1 MKTLIKLLIKLAVFS
16 ALIYGLYFSLYK
28 SGNEDIIIL
37 KDLKSN
43 SVVQVNTG
51 SYNFIWQG
59 VMPWKYTVVKIPV
72 RYSSLVSIPVQIP
85 SLSSLNDDSYLI
97 KLPVNISY
105 QIDRANVP
113 DVSYLG
119 SKLDIENYIVKKASL
134 ISQSVLMNYIEPVYD
149 RNIILKN
156 EKQILDVLTAE
167 FMKKIAVTGIIP
179 DKVEFISPGYFPDN
193 KYFNEGLIQN
203 KEMRDLDFSNKKQ
216 EILLSKKLIKDK
228 HENELYFEKLLRVS
242 SILKDNPEILKF
254 IYIDKMG
261 DDIKV
266 IISSDKT
273 GLPAMF
279 NDSSDGTKPGVK
291 GDVDNLR

>member
-1 MKTLIKLLIKLAVFS
+1 MKTLIKLLIKLVVVSAV
-16 ALIYGLYFSLYK
+16 IYGVYFSFYK
-28 SGNEDIIIL
+28 SGNESIVVL
-37 KDLKSN
+37 KDLKNN
-43 SVVQVNTG
+43 SVAQVYTG
-51 SYNFIWQG
+51 TYNVIWQG
-59 VMPWKYTVVKIPV
+59 VMPWRYAVVKTPV
-72 RYSSLVSIPVQIP
+72 RYSSLVSIPVKIP

-97 KLPVNISY
+97 KLPVNISF
-105 QIDRANVP
+105 QLDKANIP
-113 DVSYLG
+113 DISYLD
-119 SKLDIENYIVKKASL
+119 SKLSIEKYFIEKASL
-134 ISQSVLMNYIEPVYD
+134 VSQSVLMNYIEPVYD

-156 EKQILDVLTAE
+156 EKQIIETLTSE
-167 FMKKIAVTGIIP
+167 LMKKIPVAGILP
-179 DKVEFISPGYFPDN
+179 DKMEFISPGYFPDN
-193 KYFNEGLIQN
+193 KFFNEGLIQN